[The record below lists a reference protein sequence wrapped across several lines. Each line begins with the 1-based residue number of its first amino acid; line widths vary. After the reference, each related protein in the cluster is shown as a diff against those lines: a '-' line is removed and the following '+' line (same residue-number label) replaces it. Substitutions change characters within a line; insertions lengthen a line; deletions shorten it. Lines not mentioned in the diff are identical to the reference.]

1 MEIHQKQNGLR
12 QKHGKRPFCRKNI
25 NSPSRNGKGNLASQS
40 VLDARNAAPAR
51 SFRHSL
57 RYGLA
62 HARVKRRR
70 QNVIL
75 IQFVPADQPRNGIGC
90 RALHLVVDVAGP
102 HIKRAAEDAGERQAR
117 CSPGSGNRSGRWPPR
132 AAPPAFA
139 SSGKI
144 SGVGLAQANRI
155 ASFAMV
161 LTISVVTRAR
171 RGSRR

>member
-62 HARVKRRR
+62 HARIKRRR

-75 IQFVPADQPRNGIGC
+75 IQFVLADQPRNGIGC
-90 RALHLVVDVAGP
+90 RALHLIVDVACP
-102 HIKRAAEDAGERQAR
+102 HIKRAAEDAGERKHVVHLVRKIA
-117 CSPGSGNRSGRWPPR
+117 PAGGNHAR
-132 AAPPAFA
+132 AACLCF
-139 SSGKI
+139 
-144 SGVGLAQANRI
+144 LREN
-155 ASFAMV
+155 F
-161 LTISVVTRAR
+161 R
-171 RGSRR
+171 RGVRHRQTGPHPSPWFLPFPL